1 MELERIKFY
10 SRHIEILDGII
21 HSAAAVGADFELLQS
36 LPDVE
41 KIVASIIMYETG
53 EISRFKLPNNI
64 VHMPSW
70 FLGFFRQV
78 AISDGAKVPSKEIR
92 I

>member
-1 MELERIKFY
+1 
-10 SRHIEILDGII
+10 LDGII
-21 HSAAAVGADFELLQS
+21 HGAAAAGADFELLQS

-41 KIVASIIMYETG
+41 KIIAPIIMYETG
-53 EISRFKLPNNI
+53 ESSRFKLPNNI
-64 VHMPSW
+64 AHMPSW

-78 AISDGAKVPSKEIR
+78 AISGGAKVPIKEIR